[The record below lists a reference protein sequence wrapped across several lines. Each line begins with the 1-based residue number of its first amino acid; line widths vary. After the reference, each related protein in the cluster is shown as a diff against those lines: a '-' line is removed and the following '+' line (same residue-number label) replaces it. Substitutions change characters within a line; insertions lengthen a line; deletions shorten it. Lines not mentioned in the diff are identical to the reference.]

1 MKDIM
6 ILLNPWWKT
15 NNVQLELAKEFKRE
29 LFYEV
34 QKSIKNKQIAAIYG
48 LRRTGKST
56 IFFQL
61 IEQFLKEKIAS
72 ERILYFSFDQKTSEI
87 KEVFSTYQELNN
99 LNLEDGR
106 YYIFLDEIQKLENW
120 QNQIKIFYDRYPNI
134 KFFIS
139 GSSNIPLI
147 RKSSESLAGR
157 IEFFKLEPL
166 SFKEWIRIN
175 KIEFKEEKIDLY
187 EKELINNLQWYLKTP
202 FPEIATLKEDI
213 TIRKYLDDFIISRI
227 ISYDLKSEFQDVE
240 IALLDN
246 LKNLFFENPG
256 MILNIDALA
265 RNLNRGKEILIKHI
279 NYLEQGLI
287 IRILKNYRRGALSST
302 RKLKKVYPYSQSFYF
317 SSDESKTIENAIIC
331 ELNAKHY
338 WRDGEKEIDMVIKD
352 KPIEIKYK
360 NNIQD
365 EDINNLKY
373 FMKKFKTKE
382 GYLITK
388 NTIKNLD
395 LIKCIPVWK
404 ILIKKTLI

>member
-1 MKDIM
+1 MIIAP
-6 ILLNPWWKT
+6 ILL
-15 NNVQLELAKEFKRE
+15 
-29 LFYEV
+29 
-34 QKSIKNKQIAAIYG
+34 AAG
-48 LRRTGKST
+48 
-56 IFFQL
+56 
-61 IEQFLKEKIAS
+61 
-72 ERILYFSFDQKTSEI
+72 
-87 KEVFSTYQELNN
+87 
-99 LNLEDGR
+99 
-106 YYIFLDEIQKLENW
+106 
-120 QNQIKIFYDRYPNI
+120 
-134 KFFIS
+134 S
-139 GSSNIPLI
+139 G
-147 RKSSESLAGR
+147 
-157 IEFFKLEPL
+157 
-166 SFKEWIRIN
+166 
-175 KIEFKEEKIDLY
+175 
-187 EKELINNLQWYLKTP
+187 
-202 FPEIATLKEDI
+202 
-213 TIRKYLDDFIISRI
+213 
-227 ISYDLKSEFQDVE
+227 
-240 IALLDN
+240 
-246 LKNLFFENPG
+246 FENPG

>member
-227 ISYDLKSEFQDVE
+227 ISYDLKSEFQDVD